1 MSSLSLKPP
10 VVKPLVASTLSVDST
25 EGNNKVVN
33 TDEQARQEEARA
45 VASQAQ
51 PNVGASV
58 VNTLTGE
65 SLTPVE
71 DVPPPVVQQATPQ
84 LTIDIST
91 LSLAEVLLKVDEFV
105 AERKRRLAEYIG
117 KPGYNPFFAG
127 KELDENF
134 KKFKSMLAGGAKYS
148 EKDVRAKASSILN
161 SHWVEPSVAGRRFE
175 PEGGY

>member
-1 MSSLSLKPP
+1 MSSLSLKLP
-10 VVKPLVASTLSVDST
+10 VVKPLVASLAVDA
-25 EGNNKVVN
+25 EGSNNKVVN

-45 VASQAQ
+45 AASQTQ

-58 VNTLTGE
+58 VNVLTGE

-71 DVPPPVVQQATPQ
+71 DVPPPIVQQATTQP
-84 LTIDIST
+84 TIDISS

-105 AERKRRLAEYIG
+105 AERKRRLAEYVG

-134 KKFKSMLAGGAKYS
+134 KRFKSMLSQTGKYQ
-148 EKDVRAKASSILN
+148 EKDIRAKASSILN
-161 SHWVEPSVAGRRFE
+161 SPWVEPSVTGRKFE
-175 PEGGY
+175 PVGGY